1 MYLPLRPLSSVHSW
15 RYPVL
20 GPVILAASRSDKMRR
35 FVSAA
40 PGTKQVV
47 DRFIAGESV
56 DQVVPIVQDAADKGL
71 EVTLDVVGEDITTPA
86 QAEAA
91 RDAYLELI
99 ERLKVLDLGPRAEM
113 SVKLSMF
120 GQSLPS
126 PAATLNGEPS
136 GLAPTFPG
144 GHELALANVRPV
156 VEAAAA
162 IGTTVTLDA
171 EDHTTL
177 DSMFAIHE
185 ELRKDFPQTGCVIQS
200 YLFRTEDDARR
211 LAAAGSRVRI
221 VKGAYKE
228 PASVAYQDKAEIDKA
243 YVRITKILMAGEGY
257 PMIGSHDPR
266 LIAIAQ
272 ELGRQYGRKLD
283 EYEFQMLYG
292 IRSDEH
298 IRLAAEGHRMR
309 VYTAYG
315 TDWYG
320 YFMRR
325 LAEKPANLLFFG
337 RSVLTKG

>member
-1 MYLPLRPLSSVHSW
+1 M
-15 RYPVL
+15 L
-20 GPVILAASRSDKMRR
+20 GPVILAASRSDRIRR
-35 FVSAA
+35 LISAA
-40 PGTKQVV
+40 PVTKQVV
-47 DRFIAGESV
+47 DRFIPGERV
-56 DQVVPIVQDAADKGL
+56 DDIVPIIEELTAKGL
-71 EVTLDVVGEDITTPA
+71 ELTMDVVGEDITTPE
-86 QAEAA
+86 QAAAA

-99 ERLKVLDLGPRAEM
+99 DRLRELELGERVEM

-120 GQSLPS
+120 GQ
-126 PAATLNGEPS
+126 A
-136 GLAPTFPG
+136 LAG

-185 ELRKDFPQTGCVIQS
+185 ELRQDFPQTGCVIQA
-200 YLFRTEDDARR
+200 YLFRTEADARR
-211 LAAAGSRVRI
+211 LAAGGSRVRL

-228 PASVAYQDKAEIDKA
+228 PAEVAHQQKQEIDKA
-243 YVRITKILMAGEGY
+243 YVRVLRTLMEGDGY

-266 LIAIAQ
+266 LISIAQ
-272 ELGRQYGRKLD
+272 ELARKAGRKLD

-298 IRLAAEGHRMR
+298 LRLAAEGHRMR

-325 LAEKPANLLFFG
+325 LAEKPANLRFFV
-337 RSVLTKG
+337 RSMVSKG

>member
-1 MYLPLRPLSSVHSW
+1 M
-15 RYPVL
+15 L
-20 GPVILAASRSDKMRR
+20 GPVILAASRSDRMRR
-35 FVSAA
+35 LISAA
-40 PGTKQVV
+40 PVTKQVV
-47 DRFIAGESV
+47 DRFIPGEDV
-56 DQVVPIVQDAADKGL
+56 DDIVPVIRDLSGQGL
-71 EVTLDVVGEDITTPA
+71 ELTMDVVGEDITNPA
-86 QAEAA
+86 QAAAA

-99 ERLKVLDLGPRAEM
+99 DRLKPLELGTRAEM

-120 GQSLPS
+120 GQAL
-126 PAATLNGEPS
+126 E
-136 GLAPTFPG
+136 G
-144 GHELALANVRPV
+144 GHELALKNVRPV
-156 VEAAAA
+156 VEAAAE

-185 ELRKDFPQTGCVIQS
+185 ELRKDFPQTGCVIQA

-211 LAAAGSRVRI
+211 LAASGSRVRL

-228 PASVAYQDKAEIDKA
+228 PASVAYQDEHEIDRA
-243 YVRITKILMAGEGY
+243 YVRILRTLMEGEGY

-272 ELGRQYGRKLD
+272 ELAHRAGRKPGD
-283 EYEFQMLYG
+283 YEFQMLYG
-292 IRSDEH
+292 IRAEEH
-298 IRLAAEGHRMR
+298 LRLAAEGHRMR

-325 LAEKPANLLFFG
+325 LAEKPANLRFFA
-337 RSVLTKG
+337 RSMLTKG

>member
-1 MYLPLRPLSSVHSW
+1 M
-15 RYPVL
+15 L
-20 GPVILAASRSDKMRR
+20 GPVILAASRSDQMRR
-35 FVSAA
+35 LISAA
-40 PGTKQVV
+40 PVTKQVV
-47 DRFIAGESV
+47 DRFIPGESV
-56 DQVVPIVQDAADKGL
+56 DEIVPIVQDLTAKGL
-71 EVTLDVVGEDITTPA
+71 ELTMDVVGEDITTPE
-86 QAEAA
+86 QAAAA
-91 RDAYLELI
+91 RDAYLTLVD
-99 ERLKVLDLGPRAEM
+99 RLKELELGTRAEM
-113 SVKLSMF
+113 SIKLSMF
-120 GQSLPS
+120 GQALD
-126 PAATLNGEPS
+126 
-136 GLAPTFPG
+136 G

-185 ELRKDFPQTGCVIQS
+185 ELRKDFPQTGCVIQA
-200 YLFRTEDDARR
+200 YLFRTESDARR
-211 LAAAGSRVRI
+211 LAEAGSRVRL

-228 PASVAYQDKAEIDKA
+228 PAEVAYQQKHEIDKA
-243 YVRITKILMAGEGY
+243 YVRTLRILMEGDGY

-266 LIAIAQ
+266 LISIGQ
-272 ELGRQYGRKLD
+272 ELARRAGRKLD

-298 IRLAAEGHRMR
+298 LRLAAEGHRMR

-325 LAEKPANLLFFG
+325 LAEKPANLRFFA
-337 RSVLTKG
+337 RSMLTRG

>member
-1 MYLPLRPLSSVHSW
+1 M
-15 RYPVL
+15 L

-35 FVSAA
+35 FISAA

-47 DRFIAGESV
+47 SRFIAGETV
-56 DQVVPIVQDAADKGL
+56 DQVVPVIQDSAAKGL

-86 QAEAA
+86 QAAAA

-99 ERLKVLDLGPRAEM
+99 GRLKELGLGTRAEM

-120 GQSLPS
+120 GQSLD
-126 PAATLNGEPS
+126 
-136 GLAPTFPG
+136 G
-144 GHELALANVRPV
+144 GHDLALANARTV

-185 ELRKDFPQTGCVIQS
+185 ELRKDFPQTGCVIQA
-200 YLFRTEDDARR
+200 YLYRTESDARR
-211 LAAAGSRVRI
+211 LADAGSRVRL

-228 PASVAYQDKAEIDKA
+228 PASVAYQNKREIDKA
-243 YVRITKILMAGEGY
+243 YVRVCRTLMGGDGY

-266 LIAIAQ
+266 LISISQ
-272 ELGRQYGRKLD
+272 ELAHRAGRKLD

-325 LAEKPANLLFFG
+325 LAEKPANLLFFA

>member
-1 MYLPLRPLSSVHSW
+1 M
-15 RYPVL
+15 L
-20 GPVILAASRSDKMRR
+20 GPVILAASRSDRMRR

-47 DRFIAGESV
+47 ARFIAGESV
-56 DQVVPIVQDAADKGL
+56 DQVVPVVQDAVAKGL
-71 EVTLDVVGEDITTPA
+71 EVTLDVVGEDITTRE
-86 QAEAA
+86 QAFAA

-99 ERLKVLDLGPRAEM
+99 EHLKELDLGTKAEM
-113 SVKLSMF
+113 SIKLSMF
-120 GQSLPS
+120 GQAL
-126 PAATLNGEPS
+126 E
-136 GLAPTFPG
+136 G

-185 ELRKDFPQTGCVIQS
+185 ELRTDFPQTGCVIQA
-200 YLFRTEDDARR
+200 YLYRTEADARR
-211 LAAAGSRVRI
+211 LAASGSRVRL

-228 PASVAYQDKAEIDKA
+228 PAEVAYQDKAETDKA
-243 YVRITKILMAGEGY
+243 YVRVLRVLMEGDGY

-266 LIAIAQ
+266 LISIAQ
-272 ELGRQYGRKLD
+272 ELARKAGRKLD

-292 IRSDEH
+292 IRGEEH
-298 IRLAAEGHRMR
+298 LRLAAEGHRMR

-325 LAEKPANLLFFG
+325 LAEKPANLLFFA
-337 RSVLTKG
+337 RSILTKG

>member
-1 MYLPLRPLSSVHSW
+1 M
-15 RYPVL
+15 L
-20 GPVILAASRSDKMRR
+20 GPVILAASRSDRMRR
-35 FVSAA
+35 LVSAA
-40 PGTKQVV
+40 PVTKQVV
-47 DRFIAGESV
+47 DRFIAGEDV
-56 DQVVPIVQDAADKGL
+56 DDVVPVIRELTGQGL
-71 EVTLDVVGEDITTPA
+71 ELTMDVVGEDITNPA
-86 QAEAA
+86 QAAAA

-99 ERLKVLDLGPRAEM
+99 DRLKPLELGTRAEM

-120 GQSLPS
+120 GQALD
-126 PAATLNGEPS
+126 
-136 GLAPTFPG
+136 G

-156 VEAAAA
+156 VEAAAE

-185 ELRKDFPQTGCVIQS
+185 ELRKDFPQTGCVIQA
-200 YLFRTEDDARR
+200 YLFRTEADARR
-211 LAAAGSRVRI
+211 LAANGSRVRL

-228 PASVAYQDKAEIDKA
+228 PGSVAYLDKHEIDRA
-243 YVRITKILMAGEGY
+243 YVRILRTLMEGEGY

-266 LIAIAQ
+266 LIAIGQ
-272 ELGRQYGRKLD
+272 ELAHRAGRKLD

-292 IRSDEH
+292 IRTEEH
-298 IRLAAEGHRMR
+298 LRLAAEGHRMR

-325 LAEKPANLLFFG
+325 LAEKPANLRFFA
-337 RSVLTKG
+337 RSMITKG

>member
-1 MYLPLRPLSSVHSW
+1 M
-15 RYPVL
+15 L
-20 GPVILAASRSDKMRR
+20 GPVILAASRSDRMRR
-35 FVSAA
+35 LVSAA
-40 PGTKQVV
+40 PVTKQVV
-47 DRFIAGESV
+47 DRFIAGEGV
-56 DQVVPIVQDAADKGL
+56 DDVVPVIRELTGQGL
-71 EVTLDVVGEDITTPA
+71 ELTMDVVGEDITNPA
-86 QAEAA
+86 QAAAA

-99 ERLKVLDLGPRAEM
+99 DRLKPLELGTRAEM

-120 GQSLPS
+120 GQALD
-126 PAATLNGEPS
+126 
-136 GLAPTFPG
+136 G

-156 VEAAAA
+156 VEAAAE

-185 ELRKDFPQTGCVIQS
+185 ELRKDFPQTGCVIQA
-200 YLFRTEDDARR
+200 YLFRTEADARR
-211 LAAAGSRVRI
+211 LAANGSRVRL

-228 PASVAYQDKAEIDKA
+228 PGSVAYLDEHEIDRA
-243 YVRITKILMAGEGY
+243 YVRVLRTLMEGEGY

-266 LIAIAQ
+266 LIAIGQ
-272 ELGRQYGRKLD
+272 ELAHRAGRKLD

-292 IRSDEH
+292 IRTEEH
-298 IRLAAEGHRMR
+298 LRLAAEGHRMR

-325 LAEKPANLLFFG
+325 LAEKPANLRFFA
-337 RSVLTKG
+337 RSMLTKG

>member
-1 MYLPLRPLSSVHSW
+1 M
-15 RYPVL
+15 L
-20 GPVILAASRSDKMRR
+20 GPVILAASRSDRMRR

-47 DRFIAGESV
+47 ARFIAGESV
-56 DQVVPIVQDAADKGL
+56 DQVVPVVQDAVAKGL
-71 EVTLDVVGEDITTPA
+71 EVTLDVVGEDITTRE
-86 QAEAA
+86 QAFAA

-99 ERLKVLDLGPRAEM
+99 EHLKVLDLGTKAEM
-113 SVKLSMF
+113 SIKLSMF
-120 GQSLPS
+120 GQAL
-126 PAATLNGEPS
+126 E
-136 GLAPTFPG
+136 G

-185 ELRKDFPQTGCVIQS
+185 ELRKDFPQTGCVIQA
-200 YLFRTEDDARR
+200 YLYRTEADARR
-211 LAAAGSRVRI
+211 LAASGSRVRL

-228 PASVAYQDKAEIDKA
+228 PAEVAYQDKAETDKA
-243 YVRITKILMAGEGY
+243 YVRVLRVLMEGEGY

-266 LIAIAQ
+266 LISIAQ
-272 ELGRQYGRKLD
+272 ELARKAGRKLD

-292 IRSDEH
+292 IRSEEH
-298 IRLAAEGHRMR
+298 LRLAAEGHRMR

-325 LAEKPANLLFFG
+325 LAEKPANLLFFA
-337 RSVLTKG
+337 RSILTKG

>member
-1 MYLPLRPLSSVHSW
+1 M
-15 RYPVL
+15 L
-20 GPVILAASRSDKMRR
+20 GPVILAASRSDRMRR

-47 DRFIAGESV
+47 ARFIAGESV
-56 DQVVPIVQDAADKGL
+56 DQVVPVVQDAVAKGL
-71 EVTLDVVGEDITTPA
+71 EVTLDVVGEDITTRE
-86 QAEAA
+86 QAFAA

-99 ERLKVLDLGPRAEM
+99 EHLKVLDLGTKAEM
-113 SVKLSMF
+113 SIKLSMF
-120 GQSLPS
+120 GQAL
-126 PAATLNGEPS
+126 E
-136 GLAPTFPG
+136 G

-185 ELRKDFPQTGCVIQS
+185 ELRKDFPRTGCVIQA
-200 YLFRTEDDARR
+200 YLYRTEADARR
-211 LAAAGSRVRI
+211 LAASGSRVRL

-228 PASVAYQDKAEIDKA
+228 PAEVAYQDKAETDKA
-243 YVRITKILMAGEGY
+243 YVRVLRVLMEGEGY

-266 LIAIAQ
+266 LISIAQ
-272 ELGRQYGRKLD
+272 ELARKAGRKLD

-292 IRSDEH
+292 IRSEEH
-298 IRLAAEGHRMR
+298 LRLAAEGHRMR

-325 LAEKPANLLFFG
+325 LAEKPANLLFFA
-337 RSVLTKG
+337 RSILTKG

>member
-1 MYLPLRPLSSVHSW
+1 M
-15 RYPVL
+15 L

-47 DRFIAGESV
+47 DRFIAGESL
-56 DQVVPIVQDAADKGL
+56 DQVVPVIRDAAAKGL
-71 EVTLDVVGEDITTPA
+71 EVTLDVVGEDITTPE
-86 QAEAA
+86 QAAAA

-99 ERLKVLDLGPRAEM
+99 GRLEELGLGERAEM

-126 PAATLNGEPS
+126 PATAAGKEAS
-136 GLAPTFPG
+136 GPAPEFPG

-200 YLFRTEDDARR
+200 YLFRTEADARR
-211 LAAAGSRVRI
+211 LAAAGSRVRL

-228 PASVAYQDKAEIDKA
+228 PASVAYQSKPEIDKA
-243 YVRITKILMAGEGY
+243 YVRVLKTLMQGEGY

-266 LIAIAQ
+266 LIAIGQ
-272 ELGRQYGRKLD
+272 ELARQAGRKLD

-292 IRSDEH
+292 IRSEEH
-298 IRLAAEGHRMR
+298 VRLAAEGHRMR

>member
-1 MYLPLRPLSSVHSW
+1 M
-15 RYPVL
+15 L
-20 GPVILAASRSDKMRR
+20 GPVILAASRSDRMRR
-35 FVSAA
+35 LISAA
-40 PGTKQVV
+40 PVTKQVV
-47 DRFIAGESV
+47 DRFIPGEDVDDIVPVVRDLAGR
-56 DQVVPIVQDAADKGL
+56 GL
-71 EVTLDVVGEDITTPA
+71 ELTMDVVGEDITNPE
-86 QAEAA
+86 QAAAA

-99 ERLKVLDLGPRAEM
+99 DRLKPLELGTRAEM

-120 GQSLPS
+120 GQSL
-126 PAATLNGEPS
+126 ED
-136 GLAPTFPG
+136 
-144 GHELALANVRPV
+144 GHELALKNVRPV
-156 VEAAAA
+156 VEAAAE

-185 ELRKDFPQTGCVIQS
+185 ELRKDFPQTGCVIQA

-211 LAAAGSRVRI
+211 LAASGSRVRL

-228 PASVAYQDKAEIDKA
+228 PASVAYQDKHEIDRA
-243 YVRITKILMAGEGY
+243 YVRILRTLMEGEGY

-272 ELGRQYGRKLD
+272 ELAHRAGRKPGD
-283 EYEFQMLYG
+283 YEFQMLYG
-292 IRSDEH
+292 IRTEEH
-298 IRLAAEGHRMR
+298 LRLAAEGHRMR

-325 LAEKPANLLFFG
+325 LAEKPANLRFFA
-337 RSVLTKG
+337 RSMLTKG

>member
-1 MYLPLRPLSSVHSW
+1 M
-15 RYPVL
+15 L

-35 FVSAA
+35 LVSAA

-47 DRFIAGESV
+47 DRFIAGETV
-56 DQVVPIVQDAADKGL
+56 DQVVPIVEETVGKGL
-71 EVTLDVVGEDITTPA
+71 EVTLDVVGEDITTPE
-86 QAEAA
+86 QATAA

-99 ERLKVLDLGPRAEM
+99 ERLEGLDLGTRAEM

-120 GQSLPS
+120 GQALDLDVAEGGGPR
-126 PAATLNGEPS
+126 T
-136 GLAPTFPG
+136 

-156 VEAAAA
+156 VEAAAR

-185 ELRKDFPQTGCVIQS
+185 ELRKDFPQTGCVIQA
-200 YLFRTEDDARR
+200 YLFRTEEDARR
-211 LAAAGSRVRI
+211 LAANGSRVRI

-243 YVRITKILMAGEGY
+243 YVRILKILMEGEGY

-266 LIAIAQ
+266 LIAVAQ
-272 ELGRQYGRKLD
+272 ELARRAGRKLD

-298 IRLAAEGHRMR
+298 VRLAAEGHRMR

-325 LAEKPANLLFFG
+325 LAEKPANLLFFV
-337 RSVLTKG
+337 RSMITKN

>member
-1 MYLPLRPLSSVHSW
+1 M
-15 RYPVL
+15 L
-20 GPVILAASRSDKMRR
+20 GPAILAASRSDKMRR
-35 FVSAA
+35 IVSAA
-40 PGTKQVV
+40 PVTKPVV
-47 DRFIAGESV
+47 NRFIPGETV
-56 DQVVPIVQDAADKGL
+56 DQVIPIVEDLTSKGL
-71 EVTLDVVGEDITTPA
+71 EVTLDVVGEDITTVE
-86 QAEAA
+86 QSHAA
-91 RDAYLELI
+91 RDAYLQLI
-99 ERLKVLDLGPRAEM
+99 EQLTHLGLGETVEM

-120 GQSLPS
+120 GQAL
-126 PAATLNGEPS
+126 E
-136 GLAPTFPG
+136 G

-185 ELRKDFPQTGCVIQS
+185 ELRREFPQTGCVIQA
-200 YLFRTEDDARR
+200 YLFRTEADARR

-228 PASVAYQDKAEIDKA
+228 PAEVAYQDRAEIDKA
-243 YVRITKILMAGEGY
+243 YVRIMKILMEGEGY

-266 LIAIAQ
+266 LIAIGQ
-272 ELGRQYGRKLD
+272 ELARQAGRKLD

-292 IRSDEH
+292 IRGEEH
-298 IRLAAEGHRMR
+298 LRLAAEGHRMR

-325 LAEKPANLLFFG
+325 LAEKPANLLFFL
-337 RSVLTKG
+337 RSMITKN

>member
-1 MYLPLRPLSSVHSW
+1 M
-15 RYPVL
+15 L

-47 DRFIAGESV
+47 DRFIAGETV
-56 DQVVPIVQDAADKGL
+56 DHVIPIVQDITGRGL
-71 EVTLDVVGEDITTPA
+71 EVTLDVVGEDITTVE
-86 QAEAA
+86 QSHAA

-99 ERLKVLDLGPRAEM
+99 GRLKELGLGERAEM

-120 GQSLPS
+120 GQAL
-126 PAATLNGEPS
+126 E
-136 GLAPTFPG
+136 G

-156 VEAAAA
+156 VAAAA
-162 IGTTVTLDA
+162 EIGTTVTLDA

-177 DSMFAIHE
+177 DSMFAIHQ
-185 ELRKDFPQTGCVIQS
+185 ELRKDFPQTGCVIQA
-200 YLFRTEDDARR
+200 YLFRTEEDARR
-211 LAAAGSRVRI
+211 LAADGSRVRI

-228 PASVAYQDKAEIDKA
+228 PASVAIQDKPEIDRA
-243 YVRITKILMAGEGY
+243 YVRIMKILMEGEGY

-266 LIAIAQ
+266 LISIGQ
-272 ELGRQYGRKLD
+272 ELARRAGRKLD

-292 IRSDEH
+292 IRSEEQN
-298 IRLAAEGHRMR
+298 RLAAEGHRMR

-325 LAEKPANLLFFG
+325 LAEKPANLLFFV
-337 RSVLTKG
+337 RSILTKG

>member
-1 MYLPLRPLSSVHSW
+1 M
-15 RYPVL
+15 L
-20 GPVILAASRSDKMRR
+20 GPVILAASRSDRMRR

-47 DRFIAGESV
+47 ARFIAGETV
-56 DQVVPIVQDAADKGL
+56 DQVVEIVRDAAAKGL
-71 EVTLDVVGEDITTPA
+71 EVTLDVVGEDITTPE
-86 QAEAA
+86 QSYAA

-99 ERLKVLDLGPRAEM
+99 EHLKDLELGDKAEM
-113 SVKLSMF
+113 SVKLSLF
-120 GQSLPS
+120 GQAL
-126 PAATLNGEPS
+126 ER
-136 GLAPTFPG
+136 

-185 ELRKDFPQTGCVIQS
+185 ELRKDFPGTGCVIQA
-200 YLFRTEDDARR
+200 YLFRTEKDARR
-211 LAAAGSRVRI
+211 LAGNGSRVRL

-228 PASVAYQDKAEIDKA
+228 PASVAHQDKAEIDKA
-243 YVRITKILMAGEGY
+243 YVRVLRVLMEGEGY

-266 LIAIAQ
+266 LISIAQ
-272 ELGRQYGRKLD
+272 ELARRAGRKLD

-292 IRSDEH
+292 IRGEEH
-298 IRLAAEGHRMR
+298 LRLAAEGHRMR

-325 LAEKPANLLFFG
+325 LAEKPANLRFFA
-337 RSVLTKG
+337 RSILTRG

>member
-1 MYLPLRPLSSVHSW
+1 M
-15 RYPVL
+15 L
-20 GPVILAASRSDKMRR
+20 GPVILAASRSDRMRR

-47 DRFIAGESV
+47 ARFIAGETV
-56 DQVVPIVQDAADKGL
+56 DQVIPIVQDAVDKGL
-71 EVTLDVVGEDITTPA
+71 EVTLDVVGEDITTRE
-86 QAEAA
+86 QAFAA

-99 ERLKVLDLGPRAEM
+99 EHLKELDLGTKAEM
-113 SVKLSMF
+113 SIKLSMF
-120 GQSLPS
+120 GQAL
-126 PAATLNGEPS
+126 ED
-136 GLAPTFPG
+136 

-185 ELRKDFPQTGCVIQS
+185 ELRKDFPQTGCVIQA
-200 YLFRTEDDARR
+200 YLFRTEADARR
-211 LAAAGSRVRI
+211 LADSGSRVRL

-228 PASVAYQDKAEIDKA
+228 PAEVAYQQKAETDKA
-243 YVRITKILMAGEGY
+243 YVRILKILMDGEGY

-266 LIAIAQ
+266 LISIAQ
-272 ELGRQYGRKLD
+272 ELARKAGRKLD

-292 IRSDEH
+292 IRSEEH
-298 IRLAAEGHRMR
+298 LRLAAEGHRMR

-325 LAEKPANLLFFG
+325 LAEKPANLLFFV
-337 RSVLTKG
+337 RSILTKG

>member
-1 MYLPLRPLSSVHSW
+1 M
-15 RYPVL
+15 L
-20 GPVILAASRSDKMRR
+20 GPVILAASRSDRMRR
-35 FVSAA
+35 LISAA
-40 PGTKQVV
+40 PVTKQVV
-47 DRFIAGESV
+47 DRFIPGEGV
-56 DQVVPIVQDAADKGL
+56 DDIVPVVEDLTAAGL
-71 EVTLDVVGEDITTPA
+71 EVTMDVVGEDITRPE
-86 QAEAA
+86 QATAA

-99 ERLKVLDLGPRAEM
+99 DRLGELELGERAEM
-113 SVKLSMF
+113 SVKLSLF
-120 GQSLPS
+120 GQALPS
-126 PAATLNGEPS
+126 PTTALNRGPS
-136 GLAPTFPG
+136 GPAARFQG

-185 ELRKDFPQTGCVIQS
+185 ELRRDFPQTGCVIQA
-200 YLFRTEDDARR
+200 YLFRTEADARR
-211 LAAAGSRVRI
+211 LAANGSRVRL

-228 PASVAYQDKAEIDKA
+228 PASVAHQQKTEIDKA
-243 YVRITKILMAGEGY
+243 YVRTLKILMDGEGY

-266 LIAIAQ
+266 LISIAQ
-272 ELGRQYGRKLD
+272 ELAHRAGRKLD

-292 IRSDEH
+292 IRTDEH
-298 IRLAAEGHRMR
+298 HRLAAEGHRMR

-325 LAEKPANLLFFG
+325 LAEKPANLRFFV
-337 RSVLTKG
+337 RSMISKG

>member
-1 MYLPLRPLSSVHSW
+1 M
-15 RYPVL
+15 L
-20 GPVILAASRSDKMRR
+20 GPVILAASRSDRMRR
-35 FVSAA
+35 LISAA
-40 PGTKQVV
+40 PLTKQVV
-47 DRFIAGESV
+47 DRFIPGEGV
-56 DQVVPIVQDAADKGL
+56 DDIVPVVEDLTAAGL
-71 EVTLDVVGEDITTPA
+71 EVTMDVVGEDITRPE
-86 QAEAA
+86 QATAA

-99 ERLKVLDLGPRAEM
+99 DRLGGLELGERAEM
-113 SVKLSMF
+113 SVKLSLF
-120 GQSLPS
+120 GQAL
-126 PAATLNGEPS
+126 E
-136 GLAPTFPG
+136 G

-185 ELRKDFPQTGCVIQS
+185 ELRRDFPQTGCVIQA
-200 YLFRTEDDARR
+200 YLFRTEADARR
-211 LAAAGSRVRI
+211 LAANGSRVRL

-228 PASVAYQDKAEIDKA
+228 PASVAHQQKTEIDKA
-243 YVRITKILMAGEGY
+243 YVRTLKILMDGEGY

-266 LIAIAQ
+266 LISIAQ
-272 ELGRQYGRKLD
+272 ELAHRAGRKLD

-292 IRSDEH
+292 IRTDEH
-298 IRLAAEGHRMR
+298 HRLAAEGHRMR

-325 LAEKPANLLFFG
+325 LAEKPANLRFFV
-337 RSVLTKG
+337 RSMISKG

>member
-1 MYLPLRPLSSVHSW
+1 M
-15 RYPVL
+15 L
-20 GPVILAASRSDKMRR
+20 GPVILAASRSDRMRR
-35 FVSAA
+35 LISAA
-40 PGTKQVV
+40 PVTRQVV
-47 DRFIAGESV
+47 DRFIPGEDV
-56 DQVVPIVQDAADKGL
+56 DDIVPVVRDLAEQGL
-71 EVTLDVVGEDITTPA
+71 ELTMDVVGEDITNPA
-86 QAEAA
+86 QAAAA
-91 RDAYLELI
+91 RDAYLELVD
-99 ERLKVLDLGPRAEM
+99 RLAELELGTRAEM

-120 GQSLPS
+120 GQAL
-126 PAATLNGEPS
+126 
-136 GLAPTFPG
+136 PG

-185 ELRKDFPQTGCVIQS
+185 ELRKDFPQTGCVIQA
-200 YLFRTEDDARR
+200 YLFRTEADARR
-211 LAAAGSRVRI
+211 LAASGSRVRL

-228 PASVAYQDKAEIDKA
+228 PASVAYQDKHEIDRA
-243 YVRITKILMAGEGY
+243 YVRVLRTLMEGEGY

-266 LIAIAQ
+266 LIAIGQ
-272 ELGRQYGRKLD
+272 ELAHQAGRKLD

-292 IRSDEH
+292 IRTDEH
-298 IRLAAEGHRMR
+298 LRLAAEGHRMR

-325 LAEKPANLLFFG
+325 LAEKPANLRFFA
-337 RSVLTKG
+337 RSMLTKG

>member
-1 MYLPLRPLSSVHSW
+1 M
-15 RYPVL
+15 L
-20 GPVILAASRSDKMRR
+20 GPVILAASRSDQMRR

-47 DRFIAGESV
+47 GRFIAGESV
-56 DQVVPIVQDAADKGL
+56 DQVVPIVQDATDKGL
-71 EVTLDVVGEDITTPA
+71 EVTLDVVGEDITTRE
-86 QAEAA
+86 QAYAA
-91 RDAYLELI
+91 RDAYLDLIAHLGELG
-99 ERLKVLDLGPRAEM
+99 LGTRAEM

-120 GQSLPS
+120 GQAL
-126 PAATLNGEPS
+126 E
-136 GLAPTFPG
+136 G

-185 ELRKDFPQTGCVIQS
+185 ELRQDFPQTGCVIQA

-211 LAAAGSRVRI
+211 LADAGSRVRI

-228 PASVAYQDKAEIDKA
+228 PASVAYQDKGEIDLA
-243 YVRITKILMAGEGY
+243 YVRIMKILMEGDGY

-272 ELGRQYGRKLD
+272 ELGRRAGRKLD

-292 IRSDEH
+292 IRSEEH

-337 RSVLTKG
+337 RSIITKN

>member
-1 MYLPLRPLSSVHSW
+1 M
-15 RYPVL
+15 L

-35 FVSAA
+35 FISAA

-47 DRFIAGESV
+47 ARFIAGEAV
-56 DQVVPIVQDAADKGL
+56 DQVVQVVQDSADHGL
-71 EVTLDVVGEDITTPA
+71 EVTLDVVGEDITTPE
-86 QAEAA
+86 QAAAA

-99 ERLKVLDLGPRAEM
+99 GRLEQLGLGTKAEM

-120 GQSLPS
+120 GQSLH
-126 PAATLNGEPS
+126 
-136 GLAPTFPG
+136 G
-144 GHELALANVRPV
+144 GHELALANIRPV

-185 ELRKDFPQTGCVIQS
+185 ELRKDFPQTGCVIQA

-211 LAAAGSRVRI
+211 LADAGSRVRL

-228 PASVAYQDKAEIDKA
+228 PASVAYQQKPEIDKA
-243 YVRITKILMAGEGY
+243 FVRILKILMVGDGY

-266 LIAIAQ
+266 LIAIGQ
-272 ELGRQYGRKLD
+272 ELARQAGRKLD

-292 IRSDEH
+292 IRSDEQ

-325 LAEKPANLLFFG
+325 LAEKPANLLFFA
-337 RSVLTKG
+337 RSILTKG

>member
-1 MYLPLRPLSSVHSW
+1 M
-15 RYPVL
+15 L

-35 FVSAA
+35 IVSAA
-40 PGTKQVV
+40 PVTKPVV
-47 DRFIAGESV
+47 TRFIPGETV
-56 DQVVPIVQDAADKGL
+56 EQVIPIVEELTRKGL
-71 EVTLDVVGEDITTPA
+71 EVTLDVVGEDITA
-86 QAEAA
+86 AEQSYAA
-91 RDAYLELI
+91 RDAYL
-99 ERLKVLDLGPRAEM
+99 RLVEHLAVLGLGETVEM

-120 GQSLPS
+120 GQSL
-126 PAATLNGEPS
+126 E
-136 GLAPTFPG
+136 G

-185 ELRKDFPQTGCVIQS
+185 ELRRDFPQTGCVIQA
-200 YLFRTEDDARR
+200 YLFRTEADARR

-228 PASVAYQDKAEIDKA
+228 PAEVAYLDKAEIDKA
-243 YVRITKILMAGEGY
+243 YVRIMKILMEGEGY

-272 ELGRQYGRKLD
+272 ELARQAGRKLD

-292 IRSDEH
+292 IRGEEH
-298 IRLAAEGHRMR
+298 LRLAAEGHRMR

-325 LAEKPANLLFFG
+325 LAEKPANLLFFL
-337 RSVLTKG
+337 RSMITKN

>member
-1 MYLPLRPLSSVHSW
+1 M
-15 RYPVL
+15 L
-20 GPVILAASRSDKMRR
+20 GPAILAASRSDKMRR
-35 FVSAA
+35 IVSAA
-40 PGTKQVV
+40 PVTKPVV
-47 DRFIAGESV
+47 NRFIPGETV
-56 DQVVPIVQDAADKGL
+56 DQVIPIVEDLTAKGL
-71 EVTLDVVGEDITTPA
+71 EVTLDVVGEDITTVE
-86 QAEAA
+86 QSHAA
-91 RDAYLELI
+91 RDAYLQLI
-99 ERLKVLDLGPRAEM
+99 EQLAHLGLGETAEM

-120 GQSLPS
+120 GQAL
-126 PAATLNGEPS
+126 E
-136 GLAPTFPG
+136 G

-185 ELRKDFPQTGCVIQS
+185 ELRRDFPQTGCVIQA
-200 YLFRTEDDARR
+200 YLFRTEADARR

-228 PASVAYQDKAEIDKA
+228 PAEVAYQDKAEIDKA
-243 YVRITKILMAGEGY
+243 YVRILKILMDGAGY

-266 LIAIAQ
+266 LIAIGQ
-272 ELGRQYGRKLD
+272 ELARKAGRKLD

-292 IRSDEH
+292 IRSEEH
-298 IRLAAEGHRMR
+298 LRLAAEGHRMR

-325 LAEKPANLLFFG
+325 LAEKPANLLFFL
-337 RSVLTKG
+337 RSMITKN